1 MLLVPCPWCGRRSRT
16 EFAYGGDASV
26 SRPAGFEAGS
36 DDTWLDYVFLRENP
50 AGPHSEYWYHQH
62 GCRRWF
68 KVARDTVTNEFLA
81 SSDSDSY
88 SPDQGR

>member
-26 SRPAGFEAGS
+26 SRPADPSGGPDEA
-36 DDTWLDYVFLRENP
+36 WLDYVFLRDNL

-68 KVARDTVTNEFLA
+68 RAARDTVTNEFL
-81 SSDSDSY
+81 SSGDADRS
-88 SPDQGR
+88 SPGQGR